1 MFPLHKR
8 AATSNNAMQEVW
20 TRNTMDRVDSD
31 SVKWV
36 NFLNLSWLMCLLWPA
51 ALPLAEKV
59 AARALFLA
67 GNPNCPGNCG
77 HLAPWAKG
85 NRWSGGE
92 GCFQWAN
99 NKYLLKFHW
108 TCVFLFKKLVT
119 LNEKPSSQTRSHG
132 CVCFLLSAPYHHR
145 IVVFRECKGYHLN
158 EITEGKDLKIH
169 QILFTTARFRWLFA
183 LFI

>member
-1 MFPLHKR
+1 MLLVSFPTGWSLLLKPPR
-8 AATSNNAMQEVW
+8 NQEDRVW
-20 TRNTMDRVDSD
+20 TA
-31 SVKWV
+31 
-36 NFLNLSWLMCLLWPA
+36 MCLTTGSSSVP
-51 ALPLAEKV
+51 LPAEKV